1 MQRLDTKLAHFRAEP
16 EDGLMA
22 NVLGIPPQEPTI
34 ANVKMKEEASG
45 MYLKATFSKNQYH
58 ISFF

>member
-1 MQRLDTKLAHFRAEP
+1 MQRLDTKAAHFHAEP

-45 MYLKATFSKNQYH
+45 T
-58 ISFF
+58 